1 MDPVFAREDATG
13 MLVAVS
19 QIEGSS
25 NGTILAAL
33 SDERLDA
40 VEEVGLCIGCP
51 SLHLEIGIS
60 PIVQVNLTNP
70 IFFALGN
77 NITPALRRLGH
88 QRGGRLRTASIN
100 GQGFLRGAQAALNHN
115 GFTPEEDV

>member
-51 SLHLEIGIS
+51 SLHLQIDIS

-70 IFFALGN
+70 IFLGSR
-77 NITPALRRLGH
+77 ITLP
-88 QRGGRLRTASIN
+88 SS
-100 GQGFLRGAQAALNHN
+100 
-115 GFTPEEDV
+115 